1 MTAPAPAVHAD
12 AHSSPCP
19 AIRATFIKRYA
30 AYSRRDLA
38 GYMALYAPDYTGTDT
53 KGKGVS
59 TRASIRRGAAES
71 FSHPERLYRGPY
83 QVEYRITHCRQAG
96 GLTYV
101 DAEATLRCA
110 VYKPHTIQVIHYYL
124 NETKQKDVW
133 QEQSGIWTLK
143 SGLITSQRDTW
154 PQPKKHS

>member
-19 AIRATFIKRYA
+19 AIRATFLKRYA

-38 GYMALYAPDYTGTDT
+38 GYMALYVPDYTGTDT

-96 GLTYV
+96 GLAYV
-101 DAEATLRCA
+101 DTEATLRCA
-110 VYKPHTIQVIHYYL
+110 IYRSHTTQVIHYYFRDS
-124 NETKQKDVW
+124 EVKDVW